1 MVASCLSRYR
11 QGLPS
16 PVPPLDRFCRLV
28 KTGRNPSKAQPQ
40 SGKMLL
46 SFINSRIRQL
56 GAFDEERQDCR
67 SFFMFAYFAD
77 RADKFNLT
85 SFSGSGF
92 DPLLRS

>member
-1 MVASCLSRYR
+1 
-11 QGLPS
+11 
-16 PVPPLDRFCRLV
+16 
-28 KTGRNPSKAQPQ
+28 
-40 SGKMLL
+40 MLL